1 MSCGNVSSLSLP
13 RSNEKEA
20 AAANRLRSARFWQES
35 STNAGQDANGPC
47 FPSAM
52 DQKALSTST
61 SSDGTKLA
69 SWRRFFASFLLNMG
83 KRSASTPN
91 GSLWTAPCCKPRRAL
106 KKSATEGLGRNP
118 TDRGRSGGKI
128 HLHVDGQGIPLG
140 VTVTGAN
147 VHDSRLIEA
156 TLKNS
161 REMGG
166 WFLGSAVRHLC
177 LDKGYDYPRVSE
189 EVYVNGFEEHIRSRG
204 EEVRD
209 RWRTPARRWVVERT
223 FAWLKGFRSL
233 RTRYCCYLV
242 NCMGLLY
249 LALACI
255 LWRKLV
261 QQDVCR
267 TSSYLKQVE
276 ILERFTFF
284 KGETLMLS

>member
-1 MSCGNVSSLSLP
+1 MKQTDFRDVPDELWERIEPL
-13 RSNEKEA
+13 
-20 AAANRLRSARFWQES
+20 
-35 STNAGQDANGPC
+35 
-47 FPSAM
+47 
-52 DQKALSTST
+52 
-61 SSDGTKLA
+61 LA
-69 SWRRFFASFLLNMG
+69 PFKR
-83 KRSASTPN
+83 KRSGGSKPLAQRTVLAGILYKCRTGCQWAMLPACYGSKSTVHEHFQRWN
-91 GSLWTAPCCKPRRAL
+91 KAGRLWTAPCCKPRRAL

-209 RWRTPARRWVVERT
+209 RWRTPAHRWVVERT

-242 NCMGLLY
+242 NFMGLLY

-261 QQDVCR
+261 
-267 TSSYLKQVE
+267 
-276 ILERFTFF
+276 
-284 KGETLMLS
+284 

>member
-1 MSCGNVSSLSLP
+1 MGTYRASPCPVQTKKK
-13 RSNEKEA
+13 RRQQTACA
-20 AAANRLRSARFWQES
+20 AHDSGRNPLQMPDRMPMGHASRLLWIK
-35 STNAGQDANGPC
+35 
-47 FPSAM
+47 
-52 DQKALSTST
+52 KALSTST

-69 SWRRFFASFLLNMG
+69 SWRRFFASFLLSMG

-91 GSLWTAPCCKPRRAL
+91 GRLWTAPCCKPRRAL

-128 HLHVDGQGIPLG
+128 HHHVDGQGIPLG

-189 EVYVNGFEEHIRSRG
+189 EVYVNGFEEHIRSWG

-209 RWRTPARRWVVERT
+209 RRRTPARRWVVERT
-223 FAWLKGFRSL
+223 FA
-233 RTRYCCYLV
+233 
-242 NCMGLLY
+242 
-249 LALACI
+249 
-255 LWRKLV
+255 
-261 QQDVCR
+261 
-267 TSSYLKQVE
+267 
-276 ILERFTFF
+276 
-284 KGETLMLS
+284 